1 MGKPNTIIKEVSGIR
16 QHRNYIWLIAAV
28 LVGLLGGAA
37 MLLAVSRSDNATLD
51 EIAAARAALKSTA
64 LVPKETPDV
73 TGFSLNILTDAVG
86 ASFFDTDETA
96 AAEVD
101 ARIRARDAHL
111 TEETGAAVQT
121 TVAADF
127 VQAAQAD
134 ILSGAYRSNLY
145 VADAAGSLSK
155 LHSTASLRDMTDAPY
170 LRTDENWFGGRLMDS
185 LRVGGK
191 RYLLSSSAADA
202 RLGTVAVVYNRRLLT
217 SLDGTPDEGA
227 DLAAVALDGGRDG
240 LDFYRV
246 LVRQYRDAVRPGGW
260 LVLEIGYAQ
269 AEAVLALGKAA
280 GWQGGTCRKDAGGND
295 RVVFFRKPLEN
306 PV

>member
-86 ASFFDTDETA
+86 ESFFDTDETA

-111 TEETGAAVQT
+111 TEETGASVM
-121 TVAADF
+121 
-127 VQAAQAD
+127 
-134 ILSGAYRSNLY
+134 SRS
-145 VADAAGSLSK
+145 
-155 LHSTASLRDMTDAPY
+155 
-170 LRTDENWFGGRLMDS
+170 
-185 LRVGGK
+185 
-191 RYLLSSSAADA
+191 
-202 RLGTVAVVYNRRLLT
+202 
-217 SLDGTPDEGA
+217 
-227 DLAAVALDGGRDG
+227 
-240 LDFYRV
+240 
-246 LVRQYRDAVRPGGW
+246 DAVESSFERLP
-260 LVLEIGYAQ
+260 
-269 AEAVLALGKAA
+269 AA
-280 GWQGGTCRKDAGGND
+280 SAT
-295 RVVFFRKPLEN
+295 
-306 PV
+306 